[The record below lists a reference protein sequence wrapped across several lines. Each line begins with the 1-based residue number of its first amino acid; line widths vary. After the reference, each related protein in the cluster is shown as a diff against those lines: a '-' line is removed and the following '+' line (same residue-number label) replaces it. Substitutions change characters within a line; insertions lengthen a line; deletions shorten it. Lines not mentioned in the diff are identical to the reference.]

1 MHLNQRCPRKKIH
14 TITIVRRLILH
25 LPHKYGLIM
34 VLPTNQCGHDSI
46 CVVVDRLTKHVHF
59 LTTKSTIMAI
69 DVSRLVLQ
77 TKKFDCM
84 GCLKTS
90 NM

>member
-1 MHLNQRCPRKKIH
+1 
-14 TITIVRRLILH
+14 
-25 LPHKYGLIM
+25 M

-90 NM
+90 NMWLGLKICESILDYPT